1 MLCHE
6 HSKGIEELGSLITLS
21 TRCGSQTTFTELEN
35 SGYNIVGE
43 YVGTA
48 VLGVAVLAMSK
59 SSVPSSSPL
68 KLHWHDQDQ
77 HRTQLQEASS
87 H

>member
-1 MLCHE
+1 MW
-6 HSKGIEELGSLITLS
+6 
-21 TRCGSQTTFTELEN
+21 FTELEN
-35 SGYNIVGE
+35 SEYNIVE
-43 YVGTA
+43 EISRVGWGT
-48 VLGVAVLAMSK
+48 VVIGVAVLAMSK